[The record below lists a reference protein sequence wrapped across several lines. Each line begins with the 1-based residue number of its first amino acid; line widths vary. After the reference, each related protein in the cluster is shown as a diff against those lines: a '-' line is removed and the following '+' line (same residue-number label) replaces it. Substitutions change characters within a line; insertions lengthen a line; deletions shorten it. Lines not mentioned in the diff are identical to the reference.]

1 MRIEQQAQLNTT
13 AGSGAGSGTHVVH
26 RGDTMSAIAA
36 RSGVSL
42 SELIAANP
50 QIRNPSIIFPGDRI
64 ALPGS
69 GATHVV
75 QRGDTMSAIAARSGV
90 SLSELVAAN
99 PQLRNPS
106 FIFPGDRITIPERAA
121 STRVA
126 PVTGDQPA
134 ARTTGPRTAAPATT
148 GELRPDATSVAA
160 ARDARDHVLPA
171 SSGYCYKYVKQ
182 ALLRTGAVD
191 HYLNGAAAKDAGPEL
206 ERAGFVNVLGR
217 SGSQIRSPYD
227 APEGAVLVY
236 GAAPGATD
244 RNARYGHIEIR
255 TRDGFASDYFSP
267 RARTGGAENGL
278 DGRGRVLI
286 GVYIKPDPNAAA
298 ATGGAAP
305 VNGPARVG
313 GDALRLSAQDVIDLK
328 KTLQTEWVQSAG
340 TDQAKGI
347 VDTILNR
354 RASGHWGDSVA
365 SVVNA
370 RQQFSDINGP
380 IAHRD
385 GRHSVGDLPAS
396 SISTRVDQF
405 VDSYLAERAAG
416 TPSSVG
422 THLNYAN
429 PHYSS
434 ASNLDWIM
442 ALDGPVFGAGKNI
455 HRHGTTPD
463 LQRHRP
469 DAYHVVLP

>member
-1 MRIEQQAQLNTT
+1 MRIDQLTAANTISGT
-13 AGSGAGSGTHVVH
+13 ASARAGTHVVH

-36 RSGVSL
+36 RAGIPL
-42 SELIAANP
+42 PDLIAANP
-50 QIRNPSIIFPGDRI
+50 QIGNPSLIFPGDRI
-64 ALPGS
+64 ALPPS
-69 GATHVV
+69 SSTHVV
-75 QRGDTMSAIAARSGV
+75 QRGDTMSGIATRSGV
-90 SLSELVAAN
+90 SLTDLIAAN
-99 PQLRNPS
+99 PQVANPS
-106 FIFPGDRITIPERAA
+106 LIFPGDRIVVPERGGSGGITLAND
-121 STRVA
+121 R
-126 PVTGDQPA
+126 G
-134 ARTTGPRTAAPATT
+134 PATRST
-148 GELRPDATSVAA
+148 PAPSAGASAIRPDASSVAA

-191 HYLNGAAAKDAGPEL
+191 HYLNGAAAKNAGPEL

-217 SGSQIRSPYD
+217 PGSTIRSAYD

-244 RNARYGHIEIR
+244 RNAQYGHIEIR

-278 DGRGRVLI
+278 EGRGRVLI
-286 GVYIKPDPNAAA
+286 GVYIKPDPSAAA
-298 ATGGAAP
+298 APQRAAP
-305 VNGPARVG
+305 VDGPARVEG
-313 GDALRLSAQDVIDLK
+313 QALRLSAQDVIDLK

-354 RASGHWGDSVA
+354 RASGHWGTSVA
-365 SVVNA
+365 AVVNA

-380 IAHRD
+380 VAHRD
-385 GRHSVGDLPAS
+385 GRNSVSDLPAS
-396 SISTRVDQF
+396 SISSRVDQF
-405 VDSYLAERAAG
+405 VDRYLAELAGGAA
-416 TPSSVG
+416 SSVG

-429 PHYSS
+429 PNYSD
-434 ASNLDWIM
+434 ARNLPWIM
-442 ALDGPVFGAGKNI
+442 ALDGPVFGTGQNI

-463 LQRHRP
+463 LQAHRP
-469 DAYHVVLP
+469 GAYHVVLP